1 MWLLLFFALCHYTS
15 TYTKVIK
22 ITSVQAFNKLV
33 QEKDKPVVVEFSANW
48 CGSCT
53 QVKEPF
59 EEVSSESEF
68 AMVTFVH
75 IDTDQLPTVCKKHCI
90 DGVPTFLY
98 LENGKQK
105 ERDIGLQNKHTFKDH
120 LRSRLRKT
128 FTLNKSKSL
137 PRLVLLPSD
146 YDSPMQK
153 KNQTAYTDIIA
164 SINNVTTTIVTS
176 IKEWLGC

>member
-1 MWLLLFFALCHYTS
+1 MWLLLFFALCHYTFA
-15 TYTKVIK
+15 YTKVIK
-22 ITSVQAFNKLV
+22 ITSEQTFNKLV
-33 QEKDKPVVVEFSANW
+33 QEKDKPIVVEFSANW

-68 AMVTFVH
+68 AMITFVY
-75 IDTDQLPTVCKKHCI
+75 IDIDHFPILCKEHCI

-105 ERDIGLQNKHTFKDH
+105 EKDVGLQNKHTFKDH
-120 LRSRLRKT
+120 LRGTLRKN

-137 PRLVLLPSD
+137 PRVVLLPSD
-146 YDSPMQK
+146 YDSPMPK
-153 KNQTAYTDIIA
+153 KNQVAYTDIIT
-164 SINNVTTTIVTS
+164 SINNAATAFIS
-176 IKEWLGC
+176 NIKEWFGC